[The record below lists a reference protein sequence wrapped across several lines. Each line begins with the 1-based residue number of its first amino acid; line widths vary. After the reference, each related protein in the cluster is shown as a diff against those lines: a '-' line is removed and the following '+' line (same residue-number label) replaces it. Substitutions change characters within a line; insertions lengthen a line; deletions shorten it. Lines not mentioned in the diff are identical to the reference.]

1 MIVQINKSLKKLNT
15 FGIDQKA
22 ERLIWAHSA
31 EEILNYVR
39 HHGAPALVLG
49 GGSNMLLT
57 QDVTGDVLKV
67 DIHGRKVVFENDDEV
82 HIRFGAGENWH
93 DIVLWTLNQGLGG
106 LENLS
111 LIPGNC
117 GTAPVQNIGAYGV
130 ELKDCFISCEGVHID
145 EKRYFELDL
154 DGCQFNYRDSI
165 FKNAWKGKAII
176 TRITLRLTKR
186 NHILRLDYGAI
197 KDELAANGISDPT
210 PKAISDAVVAI
221 RKKKLPDPAEIGN
234 SGSFFKN
241 PVVSEELANEL
252 KEQYS
257 NMPTYAVEGG
267 VKIAAGWLIEQ
278 AGWKGFKDG
287 DVGVHKNQA
296 LVLVNYGSATGA
308 EVLALSHSVINS
320 VHEKFGILLQ
330 AEVNLI

>member
-257 NMPTYAVEGG
+257 DMPT
-267 VKIAAGWLIEQ
+267 Q
-278 AGWKGFKDG
+278 
-287 DVGVHKNQA
+287 Q
-296 LVLVNYGSATGA
+296 
-308 EVLALSHSVINS
+308 
-320 VHEKFGILLQ
+320 
-330 AEVNLI
+330 

>member
-1 MIVQINKSLKKLNT
+1 LIVQINKSLKKLNT

-197 KDELAANGISDPT
+197 KYELAANGISDPT

-257 NMPTYAVEGG
+257 DMPTYAVEGG

>member
-1 MIVQINKSLKKLNT
+1 
-15 FGIDQKA
+15 
-22 ERLIWAHSA
+22 
-31 EEILNYVR
+31 
-39 HHGAPALVLG
+39 
-49 GGSNMLLT
+49 
-57 QDVTGDVLKV
+57 
-67 DIHGRKVVFENDDEV
+67 
-82 HIRFGAGENWH
+82 
-93 DIVLWTLNQGLGG
+93 
-106 LENLS
+106 
-111 LIPGNC
+111 
-117 GTAPVQNIGAYGV
+117 
-130 ELKDCFISCEGVHID
+130 
-145 EKRYFELDL
+145 
-154 DGCQFNYRDSI
+154 RDSI

-241 PVVSEELANEL
+241 PVVNKELANEL

-257 NMPTYAVEGG
+257 DMPTYAVEGG